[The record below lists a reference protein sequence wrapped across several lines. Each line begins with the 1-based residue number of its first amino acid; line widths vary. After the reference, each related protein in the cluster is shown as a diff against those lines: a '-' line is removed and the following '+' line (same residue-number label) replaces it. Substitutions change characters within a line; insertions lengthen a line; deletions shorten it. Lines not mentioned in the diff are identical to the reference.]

1 MQTGKHL
8 QNEIILGLNHMLFV
22 VIFNSKYADAIY
34 YLFYLESEGGGT
46 GWLNLLLPHSAKA
59 LLRKKVST
67 TFTEN

>member
-1 MQTGKHL
+1 
-8 QNEIILGLNHMLFV
+8 MLFV
-22 VIFNSKYADAIY
+22 VIFSSKYADAIY
-34 YLFYLESEGGGT
+34 YLFYLESEGGGM